1 MSKGSIWMQKSRQ
14 AMAIIRQK
22 EHLRLHIS
30 TYTFNAEQIIE
41 CKEAGKKMLSA
52 SSNCFLS
59 ALNHFEPSL
68 K

>member
-1 MSKGSIWMQKSRQ
+1 
-14 AMAIIRQK
+14 MAIIRQK